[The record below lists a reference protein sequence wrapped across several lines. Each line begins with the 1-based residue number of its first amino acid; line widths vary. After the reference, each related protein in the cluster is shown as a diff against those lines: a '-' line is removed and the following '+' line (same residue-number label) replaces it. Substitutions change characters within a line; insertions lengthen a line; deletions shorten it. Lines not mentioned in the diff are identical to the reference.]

1 MHPVLFKVGPIP
13 VNAYGALFVVGF
25 FAGFFLVKREF
36 KARGLPDDFASTV
49 LIIGMISAIVGSRIF
64 HVLENLSDY
73 SGASLVNI
81 IKGAGFSWYGGLLL
95 SIAATIYAA
104 HRQGIHWVHI
114 LDGCSPAVTIGY
126 AFGRVGCFLSG
137 DGCYGQPCSELG
149 LGWPAPL
156 CMAFPKGAAP
166 TNDAVINTPII
177 EIAGAVALFAYLQV
191 MQRRLKTPT
200 MLFAH
205 MIIAHAVMRFFVEF
219 IRINPKLAWGL
230 SQAQW
235 ISIAGL
241 AVGLWFVKIGPKT
254 QMPAPASPKKKR
266 KDKRKT

>member
-1 MHPVLFKVGPIP
+1 MEVG
-13 VNAYGALFVVGF
+13 
-25 FAGFFLVKREF
+25 
-36 KARGLPDDFASTV
+36 

-95 SIAATIYAA
+95 SISATIYAA

-137 DGCYGQPCSELG
+137 DGCYGQPCSALG
-149 LGWPAPL
+149 LGWPAPFCL
-156 CMAFPKGAAP
+156 AFPNGAAP
-166 TNDAVINTPII
+166 TNDVVVNTPIF
-177 EIAGAVALFAYLQV
+177 EIAGAVVLFAYLQI
-191 MQRRLKTPT
+191 MQRRFKTPT

-205 MIIAHAVMRFFVEF
+205 MIIIHAIMRFFVEF
-219 IRINPKLAWGL
+219 IRINPKLALGL

-235 ISIAGL
+235 ISIAGV
-241 AVGLWFVKIGPKT
+241 AVGVWFVRIGPKIEL
-254 QMPAPASPKKKR
+254 PAPKPQKKKTG
-266 KDKRKT
+266 KKR